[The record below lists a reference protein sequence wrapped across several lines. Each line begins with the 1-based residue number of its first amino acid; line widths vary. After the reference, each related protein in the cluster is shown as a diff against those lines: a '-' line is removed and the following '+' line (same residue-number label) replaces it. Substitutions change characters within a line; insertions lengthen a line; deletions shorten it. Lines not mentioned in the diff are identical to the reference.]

1 MARPRKPVALHVV
14 EKTFRT
20 NRHGASTR
28 EPREVPGPPAWLDA
42 TARAEWRRMA
52 RILAG
57 MGVLTPLD
65 RGALAAL
72 CMAFSRMTQAER
84 ALMHAAERDKVN
96 GGMVAHAA
104 NGVAFPSPLVG
115 IANRA
120 AALYLK
126 LAREF
131 GLTPA
136 SRASIGMP
144 DPPLPKKGDRTEGY
158 F

>member
-1 MARPRKPVALHVV
+1 MGRPRKPVALHVV
-14 EKTFRT
+14 SDTFRKT
-20 NRHGASTR
+20 RHGTSPR

-42 TARAEWRRMA
+42 TARAEWRRIA

-57 MGVLTPLD
+57 IGVLTPLD

-72 CMAFSRMTQAER
+72 CVSYSRLIAAER
-84 ALMHAAERDKVN
+84 ALAHAAAHDKVN
-96 GGMVAHAA
+96 GGMVAHAV
-104 NGVAFPSPLVG
+104 NGVAYASPLIG

-120 AALYLK
+120 TALYLK
-126 LAREF
+126 LSREF

-144 DPPLPKKGDRTEGY
+144 DPPLPKKGDRAEGY